1 MMFKQFQIT
10 ILSYWLSLETIN
22 QDLKGTQEAT
32 PGNIQTTSGIQP
44 VR

>member
-1 MMFKQFQIT
+1 MRSKQFQIT
-10 ILSYWLSLETIN
+10 ILIYWLSLETVN
-22 QDLKGTQEAT
+22 QDLKGTQSAT